1 MKYEFDQYKNTPEVS
16 IQTGNA
22 KITIIM
28 GEAICITDAQK
39 ELAELHNGIP
49 MVTKPKSKK
58 GSK

>member
-28 GEAICITDAQK
+28 GEAICETW
-39 ELAELHNGIP
+39 AEKFIAKTNGGIP
-49 MVTKPKSKK
+49 AISKPKSKK